1 MSRKDTKFLQS
12 ILKEYRRSLD
22 YFTILIIIRPGS
34 EQNKTVMS
42 HVWESQVEQP
52 KAEDYLYNKVIHVC
66 INFPLYLHGKIY
78 FCCISYKVH
87 LPIRP

>member
-22 YFTILIIIRPGS
+22 NFTILIIIWPES

-42 HVWESQVEQP
+42 QAWESRVEQP
-52 KAEDYLYNKVIHVC
+52 
-66 INFPLYLHGKIY
+66 
-78 FCCISYKVH
+78 
-87 LPIRP
+87 

>member
-1 MSRKDTKFLQS
+1 MSGKDTKFLQS

-52 KAEDYLYNKVIHVC
+52 KAEDYLYDKVIYVC
-66 INFPLYLHGKIY
+66 INFSLYLHGKIY

>member
-52 KAEDYLYNKVIHVC
+52 KAEDYLYDKVIYMYAL
-66 INFPLYLHGKIY
+66 IFPYTY
-78 FCCISYKVH
+78 MERYISVA
-87 LPIRP
+87 LAIRFICQ

>member
-22 YFTILIIIRPGS
+22 NFTILIIIWPES

-42 HVWESQVEQP
+42 QAWESQVEQP
-52 KAEDYLYNKVIHVC
+52 KAEEYLYNKVIHVC
-66 INFPLYLHGKIY
+66 INFSLYLHGKIY
-78 FCCISYKVH
+78 FCCISY
-87 LPIRP
+87 

>member
-22 YFTILIIIRPGS
+22 DFTILIIIRPES

-42 HVWESQVEQP
+42 QVWESQVEQP
-52 KAEDYLYNKVIHVC
+52 
-66 INFPLYLHGKIY
+66 
-78 FCCISYKVH
+78 
-87 LPIRP
+87 